1 MVCIKGKSLA
11 LMLKCPL
18 LLLVHANFLLLSFL
32 PINAAALK
40 AVEIYDSSEQAGLFG
55 VLIK

>member
-1 MVCIKGKSLA
+1 
-11 LMLKCPL
+11 MLKRPL